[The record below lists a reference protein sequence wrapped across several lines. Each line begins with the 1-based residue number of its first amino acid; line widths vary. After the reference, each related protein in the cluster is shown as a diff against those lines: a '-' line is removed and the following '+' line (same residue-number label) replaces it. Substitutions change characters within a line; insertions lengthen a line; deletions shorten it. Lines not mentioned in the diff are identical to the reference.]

1 MPTESDPMSDPK
13 SDPMSDPQNP
23 RRRLTGK
30 VQAAFDMACGQ
41 RDLPVAELLYGCLEL
56 LSSHYPD
63 EDPAARQADLDALVE
78 AQNRLIGLKS
88 E

>member
-1 MPTESDPMSDPK
+1 MPTNTDPK
-13 SDPMSDPQNP
+13 SEPQSP

-63 EDPAARQADLDALVE
+63 TDPVARQADLDALAE
-78 AQNRLIGLKS
+78 AQDRVSVLKAD
-88 E
+88 